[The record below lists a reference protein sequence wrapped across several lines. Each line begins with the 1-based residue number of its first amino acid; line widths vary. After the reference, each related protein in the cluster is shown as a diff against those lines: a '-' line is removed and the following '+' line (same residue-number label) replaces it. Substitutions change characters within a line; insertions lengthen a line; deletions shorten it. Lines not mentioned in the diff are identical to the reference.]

1 MKASRTVS
9 CLLFIALFVFLT
21 GFSPAD
27 QKIKATW
34 LWQTTMI
41 ASEPDHILSFAQEQ
55 GVNLLY
61 LKIDITR
68 KPAYYQPF
76 IKKAH
81 AAGVTVHA
89 LGGNPNWGLKENR
102 SKILDLVD
110 WVNAYNQQVSPDEKI
125 KGIHLDIEPYL
136 LPEWKQ
142 DQASV
147 MRQWMD
153 NVEAYLA
160 RASADPTL
168 EIGCDIPFWLD
179 KNPIPG
185 NPQLTITE
193 WLIAKHDHVAVMAY
207 RDKAEG
213 SNSISA
219 LVPQE
224 LGWADELG
232 KKVLIAVETKQS
244 NEGDFITFYEEGA
257 TYMNEE
263 LAKLPGLLAQHPSF
277 AGIAI
282 HSYEYWKTLK
292 KE

>member
-1 MKASRTVS
+1 
-9 CLLFIALFVFLT
+9 
-21 GFSPAD
+21 
-27 QKIKATW
+27 
-34 LWQTTMI
+34 
-41 ASEPDHILSFAQEQ
+41 
-55 GVNLLY
+55 
-61 LKIDITR
+61 
-68 KPAYYQPF
+68 
-76 IKKAH
+76 
-81 AAGVTVHA
+81 
-89 LGGNPNWGLKENR
+89 
-102 SKILDLVD
+102 
-110 WVNAYNQQVSPDEKI
+110 
-125 KGIHLDIEPYL
+125 
-136 LPEWKQ
+136 
-142 DQASV
+142 
-147 MRQWMD
+147 
-153 NVEAYLA
+153 
-160 RASADPTL
+160 
-168 EIGCDIPFWLD
+168 
-179 KNPIPG
+179 
-185 NPQLTITE
+185 
-193 WLIAKHDHVAVMAY
+193 MAY